1 MLTLELSLTILMA
14 VIAIILVFYVA
25 LLVKLKPSEDIKPP
39 SMHAYPERVKKIP
52 AERKTPEKPTISVKT
67 KKITSEK
74 PASPVK
80 IQKIREEPT
89 GSIQAKAHVET
100 EKNQKKKNG
109 KQAKRSFFLFGETS
123 FEGCPHKFEY
133 LRTLPKNTPIP
144 DECFGCSKILECLG
158 SSKKKK
164 R

>member
-1 MLTLELSLTILMA
+1 MLTSELSLTILMA

-25 LLVKLKPSEDIKPP
+25 LLFKLKPSEDIKPP
-39 SMHAYPERVKKIP
+39 PNRSLERVKKIP
-52 AERKTPEKPTISVKT
+52 GERKTPEKPTISVKT
-67 KKITSEK
+67 KRITSEK

-80 IQKIREEPT
+80 TQKIREEPT
-89 GSIQAKAHVET
+89 ESIQTKAHVET
-100 EKNQKKKNG
+100 EKNQKKKKG

-123 FEGCPHKFEY
+123 FEGCSYKFGY

-144 DECFGCSKILECLG
+144 DECFGCPKILECLG

>member
-1 MLTLELSLTILMA
+1 MLTPELSLTILMP

-39 SMHAYPERVKKIP
+39 SNRYPERVKKIP

-80 IQKIREEPT
+80 TQKIREEPT
-89 GSIQAKAHVET
+89 ESIRTKAHVET
-100 EKNQKKKNG
+100 DKNQKKKNG

-123 FEGCPHKFEY
+123 FEGCPHKFGY